1 MLQQLANDN
10 RIYVQDVT
18 QQMFQQM
25 NFGSGGANV
34 QTAGAMGNASAENM
48 TMAPNNAMNIGGP
61 EQK

>member
-25 NFGSGGANV
+25 NFGSGGGNV
-34 QTAGAMGNASAENM
+34 QAVGTIGNASAENM